1 MVYTYAVTQ
10 DGEALHD
17 IQLSQLKEDH
27 IQWYWVDFAKPSA
40 DETQLLADFFD
51 FHPLAIEDCLHRL
64 QRPKMDYYHD
74 HVFLIVH
81 DVHPDTLEPEEVNL
95 FVGENFIVTFHLHG
109 SEELAETRARV
120 WREKD
125 PSVLNPSVIAHRIMD
140 KIVDTLF
147 PVIHKIEDRLDE
159 LDSRQEVS
167 TPELIDEVFDIRSE
181 LIRLRH
187 SVIPMRDLLYRIIN
201 SRRFMQND
209 ERRFY
214 FSDIHDHLVKLA
226 HMIDSNREMTAD
238 IRDSYL
244 SLNSFRMNRIMKTL
258 TVITV
263 IFMPL
268 TFLAGVY
275 GMNFVYMPELHNRE
289 GYFIVLGVM
298 VLLALSLTLWF
309 KSKGWFN

>member
-1 MVYTYAVTQ
+1 MIHTLAVTC
-10 DGEALHD
+10 DEEALLD
-17 IQLSQLKEDH
+17 LELAQLKEDR
-27 IQWYWVDFAKPSA
+27 IKWYWVDFATPTEEEA
-40 DETQLLADFFD
+40 NLLADFFE

-64 QRPKMDYYHD
+64 QRPKMDYYND

-81 DVHPDTLEPEEVNL
+81 DMNTDTLKPKEVNL
-95 FVGENFIVTFHLHG
+95 FVGENFIVSFHLHR
-109 SEELAETRARV
+109 SDEIEETRRRV
-120 WREKD
+120 FKAQD
-125 PSVLNPSVIAHRIMD
+125 LSNHGPTVITHMIMD

-147 PVIHKIEDRLDE
+147 PVVHKIEDRLDE
-159 LDSRQEVS
+159 LDSRQEAS
-167 TPELIDEVFDIRSE
+167 TPKLIDEVFTIRSD

-187 SVIPMRDLLYRIIN
+187 SVMPMRDLLYRIIN
-201 SRRFMQND
+201 SKQFMRTE

-226 HMIDSNREMTAD
+226 HMIESNREMTAD

-258 TVITV
+258 TIITV

-275 GMNFVYMPELHNRE
+275 GMNFTNMPELHTKE

-298 VLLALSLTLWF
+298 ILIALSLTMWF
-309 KSKGWFN
+309 KSKGWFD